1 MYLAHFGLREFPFGI
16 TPDTAFSFDT
26 RAHRAALN
34 TLLVAGAQDEG
45 FVKIVGEVGT
55 GKTLLCRRLLAE
67 VPRAVRTA
75 YIPNPWLDPRGLLLA
90 LAAELRLRPPPDA
103 SEYELL
109 KRLNRALLRHAKAGR
124 RVLLCMD
131 EAQALPLES
140 LEALRLLSNLESE
153 KRKLIQVVLFG
164 QPELDRKLGLYQA
177 RQLRSRIAFSCRL
190 SGLSGDEIGAYL
202 AHRLGVAGAA
212 RTDLF
217 TRQAQAVLAAFSR
230 GVPRPLNIMAH
241 KALML
246 AYGAGAPRVTLR
258 HAWLAARDG
267 ESGAGLAAGVGG
279 LLRACLPR

>member
-1 MYLAHFGLREFPFGI
+1 MYLAHFGLCEFPFGI

-55 GKTLLCRRLLAE
+55 GKTLLCRRLLAGL
-67 VPRAVRTA
+67 PRSVKSA
-75 YIPNPWLDPRGLLLA
+75 YIPNPWLGPRGLLLA
-90 LAAELRLRPPPDA
+90 LSAELRLRPPPDA
-103 SEYELL
+103 CEYDLMQ
-109 KRLNRALLRHAKAGR
+109 RLNRALLRHAKAGR
-124 RVLLCMD
+124 RVVLCLD

-164 QPELDRKLGLYQA
+164 QPELDRKLGLFSA
-177 RQLRSRIAFSCRL
+177 RQLRSRIAFSYRL
-190 SGLSGDEIGAYL
+190 AGMERAEVGAYL
-202 AHRLGVAGAA
+202 LHRLRVAGAE

-217 TRQAQAVLAAFSR
+217 SRPAVLALAAFSR
-230 GVPRPLNIMAH
+230 GVPRPLNILAH

-246 AYGAGAPRVTLR
+246 AYGEGALRVSLR
-258 HAWLAARDG
+258 HAWMAARDG
-267 ESGAGLAAGVGG
+267 EAGAGLAAGLGG
-279 LLRACLPR
+279 LLRAWLPR